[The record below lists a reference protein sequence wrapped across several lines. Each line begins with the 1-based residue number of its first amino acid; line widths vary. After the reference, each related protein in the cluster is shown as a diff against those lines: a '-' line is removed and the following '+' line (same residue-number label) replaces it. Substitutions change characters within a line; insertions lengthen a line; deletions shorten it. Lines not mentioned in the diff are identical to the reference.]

1 MPTYKLYYFSGR
13 GRGEVARMVF
23 AVAGVPYEDIR
34 LNAEEWAKLKP
45 DTVCGQVPE
54 LEVDGVRI
62 PESRAIYRFL
72 AREYEPSQLAHATTF
87 HVCLKHASL
96 FGDNNLETAKIEA
109 ACCLLE
115 DFFEKIVKAK
125 LRKEFQ
131 SEICGKYTNKIEQFL
146 AAVNPNGDYLV
157 GNKLTL
163 ADILFLHH
171 YHDFVHVACNCA
183 RAACLTTH
191 PTLMKVYENVL
202 ANENM
207 QAWLKRRPLTDH

>member
-72 AREYEPSQLAHATTF
+72 AREYG
-87 HVCLKHASL
+87 L

-115 DFFEKIVKAK
+115 DFFEKIVKVTREPDETTQAK